1 MSPMSI
7 RAKTMTATMTATAM
21 VLLGCGG
28 DPSPST
34 EDSSSS
40 STSAMTT
47 SASTAPSA
55 STTTSVAD
63 SSSSSSADDESTST
77 GGQSLDE
84 LLQALL
90 AQQDPPV
97 VPLVPPAP
105 ADADLVA
112 LGEALFFDPILSGNQ
127 DIACAT
133 CHHPEYGLG
142 DGLSLTLGTGA
153 IGVGP
158 QRAEGPHPPFVPR
171 HSMSL
176 FNIGHEQFTHMFW
189 DSRVEFGPGG
199 MLVTPA
205 GAELLPGLASPL
217 AAQAMFPVL
226 DRQEMR
232 GQSGDVTLGGEP
244 NELAELDDDDPRA
257 IWTAIMTRLGAIP
270 AYEPLFTAAY
280 PARTFA
286 ELTFADAAN
295 AIAAYESTAFSFPS
309 APWDDY
315 LGGELSAITD
325 AAKLGALLFYGS
337 AGCANCHRGPL
348 LTDHELHSTGVPQLG
363 PGTANAAP
371 FDYGRENVT
380 GEPADRFRFRTPSLR
395 NVEVSAPFMHDGA
408 HLDFED
414 LLRHYGDVTQGIA
427 NYDSS
432 ELLAELV
439 PTVQQSAA
447 HIEEM
452 NATLSEELVLEP
464 QLAGLSNIREFL
476 LTLTDPAAFDLPDLR
491 PSSVPSGLD
500 VP

>member
-1 MSPMSI
+1 MSLMSI
-7 RAKTMTATMTATAM
+7 RAMTVTAM
-21 VLLGCGG
+21 ILVGCGS
-28 DPSPST
+28 DPSPTT
-34 EDSSSS
+34 EGSGSS
-40 STSAMTT
+40 STDTMAS
-47 SASTAPSA
+47 STAPSESTSTS
-55 STTTSVAD
+55 STTTTAD

-77 GGQSLDE
+77 GEQSLDE
-84 LLQALL
+84 LLQEVL
-90 AQQDPPV
+90 AEQDPPV

-105 ADADLVA
+105 ADPDLVA

-133 CHHPEYGLG
+133 CHHVEYGLG

-153 IGVGP
+153 TGVGP
-158 QRAEGPHPPFVPR
+158 QRAEGVHPPFVPR

-176 FNIGHEQFTHMFW
+176 FNVGHEEFAHMFW
-189 DSRVEFGPGG
+189 DSRVEYGPGG

-205 GAELLPGLASPL
+205 GPALLPGVASPL

-226 DRQEMR
+226 DRLEMR
-232 GQSGDVTLGGEP
+232 GQPGDMTLGGEP
-244 NELAELDDDDPRA
+244 NELAELADDDPSA

-270 AYEPLFTAAY
+270 AYDPLFTAAY
-280 PARTFA
+280 PGRTFA

-309 APWDDY
+309 APWDGY
-315 LGGELSAITD
+315 LSGDVSAITD
-325 AAKLGALLFYGS
+325 TAKLGALLFYGA
-337 AGCANCHRGPL
+337 AGCANCHRGSL

-363 PGTANAAP
+363 LGTANAAP

-380 GEPADRFRFRTPSLR
+380 GESADRFRFRTPSLR
-395 NVEVSAPFMHDGA
+395 NVEVSAPYMHDGA
-408 HLDFED
+408 HVDFED
-414 LLRHYGDVTQGIA
+414 LLRHYGDVTNGIA

-432 ELLAELV
+432 KLLAELI
-439 PTVQQSAA
+439 PTVQQGAP
-447 HIEEM
+447 HIDEM
-452 NATLSEELVLEP
+452 NDTLSQELVLEA

-476 LTLTDPAAFDLPDLR
+476 LTLTDPAVFDLPELR